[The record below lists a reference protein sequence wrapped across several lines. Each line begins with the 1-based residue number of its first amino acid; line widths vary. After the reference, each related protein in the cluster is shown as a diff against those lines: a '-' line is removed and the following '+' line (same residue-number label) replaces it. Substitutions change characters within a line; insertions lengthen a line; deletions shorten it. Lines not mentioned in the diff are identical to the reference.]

1 MRSTGCFGG
10 STDSRFRSMETA
22 DVDPEGE
29 VASSASTSASSTFSR
44 RSLAAGDSLW
54 RELEDGKSSEEEEE
68 GVEARRGRGGSWS
81 RNESVLSNEYVQGEA
96 LTGRTRFAST
106 STKDLLRLPSA
117 GKGGIIDALNGGL
130 RRGIFIAET
139 VIVLSDQAD

>member
-1 MRSTGCFGG
+1 
-10 STDSRFRSMETA
+10 META
-22 DVDPEGE
+22 DVDAEGE

-54 RELEDGKSSEEEEE
+54 RELEDGKSSEEEE

-81 RNESVLSNEYVQGEA
+81 RNESVLSNEYVQGED

>member
-22 DVDPEGE
+22 DVDAEGE

-54 RELEDGKSSEEEEE
+54 RELEDGKSSEEEE

-81 RNESVLSNEYVQGEA
+81 RNESVLSNEYVQGED

>member
-22 DVDPEGE
+22 DVDAEGE

-68 GVEARRGRGGSWS
+68 GVDAVRERGGSWS
-81 RNESVLSNEYVQGEA
+81 RNESVFRISTCKA
-96 LTGRTRFAST
+96 RT
-106 STKDLLRLPSA
+106 
-117 GKGGIIDALNGGL
+117 
-130 RRGIFIAET
+130 
-139 VIVLSDQAD
+139 